1 MGSSFSSNVAN
12 SITQVISKISTQII
26 QNTQLTQDQS
36 QIISVSNID
45 GDVHITGNTFSQ
57 IATVNM
63 QSLMSALTTSEVQQ
77 SIIQELAQQAKSIT
91 SGLNLVQFAD
101 SSNTIN
107 SLIEAEIDVLNE
119 ISQNCVTISN
129 QFQEIVV
136 DRIKGNVYIQ
146 NNVFSQMY
154 NIFENCAQQIIA
166 NNKEIQ
172 DALNKIAQSSSASS
186 QGVSEWAVVAGLAII
201 FGLPIVGA
209 TVVGVKALKY
219 IFPLILIVGLVLIIV
234 YFWKSKNEMSLTGYS
249 KLIRDTPI
257 CMYTPKNLVYDTS
270 FKNET
275 DAANSCLSNSTC
287 QAFDWVAG
295 IVQQDGSFQPSPNP
309 SSIFY
314 SGVSKDCQKAIQADA
329 TKILYTPKMF
339 KGPGNPPII
348 QEAKNGDIFMN
359 TTTTEWFQLTNN
371 VWQLKGVLTLKPF
384 NTANWGTTI
393 PISGQGNVNDVYF
406 FTNNFSSFNLYRY
419 GSNGTW
425 TSEQTIPGPGM
436 FPSSLTPPNINTS
449 GFKNI
454 IRNQWLLYGGITAIV
469 VGAIGSFW
477 TLKQPTTKN

>member
-1 MGSSFSSNVAN
+1 MGSSFSTNVAN
-12 SITQVISKISTQII
+12 SITRVISKISTQIV

-45 GDVHITGNTFSQ
+45 GDVHITGNVFTQ

-63 QSLMSALTTSEVQQ
+63 QALMSALTTTEAQQ
-77 SIIQELAQQAKSIT
+77 SIIQELAQEAKSIT
-91 SGLNLVQFAD
+91 SGLNLAQFAD

-119 ISQNCVTISN
+119 ISQNCITISN
-129 QFQEIVV
+129 QFQEIIVERV
-136 DRIKGNVYIQ
+136 KGNVYIQ
-146 NNVFSQMY
+146 NNVFDQMY
-154 NIFENCAQQIIA
+154 NIFENCAQQVVT

-209 TVVGVKALKY
+209 TIGGVAALKY
-219 IFPLILIVGLVLIIV
+219 IFPLILIVGIVLIIV
-234 YFWKSKNEMSLTGYS
+234 YFLKGKSEMSLTGYS

-257 CMYTPKNLVYDTS
+257 CMYTPKDLVYDTS

-275 DAANSCLSNSTC
+275 DAAKVCLLNSTC
-287 QAFDWVAG
+287 SAFDWIAG
-295 IVQQDGSFQPSPNP
+295 VVQQDGSFQLNPNP

-314 SGVSKDCQKAIQADA
+314 TNVSKECQKAIQSDA

-339 KGPGNPPII
+339 KGTGNPTNIM
-348 QEAKNGDIFMN
+348 EAKNGDLYMN
-359 TTTTEWFQLTNN
+359 TTTTEWFQLKNS
-371 VWQLKGVLTLKPF
+371 VWQLKGTLTLKPF
-384 NTANWGTTI
+384 NSANWGTAM

-406 FTNNFSSFNLYRY
+406 FTNNFSSFNVYRY
-419 GSNGTW
+419 GSNGMW
-425 TSEQTIPGPGM
+425 TMEQTITGPGLV
-436 FPSSLTPPNINTS
+436 PSSLTPPNINTS
-449 GFKNI
+449 GFKNT
-454 IRNQWLLYGGITAIV
+454 IRNQWLLYGGVTAVV

-477 TLKQPTTKN
+477 TMNKTKVQK